1 MTVVAAAAPLG
12 AQEPDW
18 NAAHQET
25 LRHLQSII
33 RLNTVNPPGNELPVA
48 RYLQAQLD
56 SAHIETH
63 LFEPAPGR
71 AALIARIKGNGSR
84 KPVLVMGHMDVVGV
98 ERAHWSVDPFAAE
111 IKDGYLYG
119 RGAIDDKGMLA
130 ANLMTMLLLKREVID
145 RGGSLSR
152 DVIFVANSDEEAGG
166 GAKLM
171 AMAFLVSPVSPAAR
185 IFAALL
191 LLGCAWACRRLTKMG
206 FRLTTQGVEVVDV
219 LTTTRVP
226 WDEVIGFVSEP
237 GAHETHCVLVGEHDL
252 RVKAPGT
259 FDAEEMGAYEHADR
273 SPIDELNRL
282 LWSVRRGE
290 RPLGSGATALG

>member
-1 MTVVAAAAPLG
+1 MQ
-12 AQEPDW
+12 QE
-18 NAAHQET
+18 
-25 LRHLQSII
+25 
-33 RLNTVNPPGNELPVA
+33 
-48 RYLQAQLD
+48 
-56 SAHIETH
+56 
-63 LFEPAPGR
+63 
-71 AALIARIKGNGSR
+71 
-84 KPVLVMGHMDVVGV
+84 LVGGFRVRD
-98 ERAHWSVDPFAAE
+98 D
-111 IKDGYLYG
+111 KDGALEVWA
-119 RGAIDDKGMLA
+119 RGWRIELRVLPLVPIA
-130 ANLMTMLLLKREVID
+130 
-145 RGGSLSR
+145 
-152 DVIFVANSDEEAGG
+152 
-166 GAKLM
+166 M

-259 FDAEEMGAYEHADR
+259 FDAEEMGAYENADR